1 LRLGLWC
8 GWRDR
13 EGSLCILSFR
23 LASDGEGFILNLQAS
38 RITVAR
44 ALFIELHAAS
54 AGWLFERAFLLRFPA
69 VLAARRWLASVD
81 HIVEQWTDPGLTT
94 SQE

>member
-1 LRLGLWC
+1 M
-8 GWRDR
+8 WRGRRDC

-23 LASDGEGFILNLQAS
+23 LAGDREGFILDLQTS
-38 RITVAR
+38 RIPIAR
-44 ALFIELHAAS
+44 ALLVEFHTAS
-54 AGWLFERAFLLRFPA
+54 AGRQFERAFLLRFPA